1 MKYDMK
7 KINTIIRYLAL
18 IMMPFF
24 IISCGGSSSSDAS
37 SSDASLLGL
46 TLDKADLD
54 QALQSDLTSYTAS
67 VAFAVETIS
76 VRLVVNDIAA
86 SITLNG
92 DAITSG
98 SDSAQILLAEG
109 ANTITV
115 VIKAEDGVTSK
126 TYTVS
131 VTRAAASTVDATL
144 SGLTLNEAELD
155 QAFASTQE
163 SYTASVNYPTSTL
176 TLRPV
181 ANHSAASIKVNGN
194 SVASSSDST
203 QIPLDEGVNTVTV
216 EVTAEDGVTSKTYTV
231 SVTRA
236 AASNVNDATLSG
248 LTLNE
253 AELDQVFQST
263 QESYTA
269 SVGYLITSLTLR
281 PVANQ
286 SAASITVNDVTVASD
301 SDSAKISLA
310 EGDNTVSVMVTAE
323 DGQTTQS
330 YILEVSRANANAFAQ
345 QAYLENTNGKIGD
358 KFGQSVAIDGDTLV
372 VGRTNNSPD
381 AGAVYVFTRDGD
393 SDWTQQAILMG
404 SYQGYDRFG
413 KSVAIDGDTLVVGA
427 PDEDNIVGAV
437 YVFTRI
443 GTEWSQQ
450 VTLRSSNTQ
459 GEAAFGW
466 SVTLDGDTV
475 VVGAPAEDS
484 SANSTA
490 SGSGVVYVFA
500 RVGSSWSQ
508 QATLKSSN
516 AGSDYMFGHT
526 VALDGDTLVVGSP
539 GENSNADNT
548 ASYSGAVYVYTGAG
562 ATWIQ
567 QAHFKDSTAV
577 GRVNFGL
584 SVALDAD
591 TVVVGGPGAQVVYVF
606 TRVGSSWSQQAY
618 LQESSGFGDHVAID
632 GDTLVVGA
640 SADSSYDGA
649 VYVFIRVGSSWSKQA
664 YLKASNA
671 GSRDWFGQSVAV
683 DGDTLVVGAMFK
695 NGGAVYVWQ

>member
-484 SANSTA
+484 SADNTA

-671 GSRDWFGQSVAV
+671 GSGDWFGQSVAV